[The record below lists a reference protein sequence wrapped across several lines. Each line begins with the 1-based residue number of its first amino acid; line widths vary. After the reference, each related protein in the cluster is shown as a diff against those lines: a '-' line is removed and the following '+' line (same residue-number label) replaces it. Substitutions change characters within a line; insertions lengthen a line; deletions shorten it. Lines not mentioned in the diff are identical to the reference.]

1 MKETKN
7 KTVIGTVVSTTNDK
21 TITVLVE
28 TYTAHPLYK
37 KRVKNSKKYAAHDE
51 KNIAKVGDTVKIVQ
65 TRPLSKT
72 KRYELVEVTKEAV
85 VL

>member
-37 KRVKNSKKYAAHDE
+37 KRVKILKICCSRWEKYSKSRRH
-51 KNIAKVGDTVKIVQ
+51 
-65 TRPLSKT
+65 S
-72 KRYELVEVTKEAV
+72 
-85 VL
+85 